1 MDRFKE
7 RENTFSG
14 TDSNLTV
21 NGDKLQDRTNVPN
34 GFNTFCKA
42 VTKNGT
48 FKNREKR

>member
-1 MDRFKE
+1 MERYKE
-7 RENTFSG
+7 RESTFSG

-21 NGDKLQDRTNVPN
+21 SGDEMQDPTNLPN
-34 GFNTFCKA
+34 GFSTFFKA

>member
-1 MDRFKE
+1 MDRYKE
-7 RENTFSG
+7 RENTVSG

-21 NGDKLQDRTNVPN
+21 NGDKLQDPTNLPN
-34 GFNTFCKA
+34 GFNTFFIA